1 MLDKQHEGKSGLG
14 KLLQQ
19 GDSDS
24 ASSDSLAK
32 LEEKANDL
40 ENRLHEERFMWIFAC
55 VVLVDFYVFS
65 NMENWSGPLV
75 IGVLELIGLVVVAK
89 RCNVDVVLPILD
101 RLLGAIQDNT
111 TGRKENKSK
120 D

>member
-1 MLDKQHEGKSGLG
+1 MPDKQDEGEESLG

-19 GDSDS
+19 GDSDLQS
-24 ASSDSLAK
+24 ADSLAK
-32 LEEKANDL
+32 LEAKADDL

-65 NMENWSGPLV
+65 TMESWSGPLV

-111 TGRKENKSK
+111 TGRNNKNP
-120 D
+120 DA